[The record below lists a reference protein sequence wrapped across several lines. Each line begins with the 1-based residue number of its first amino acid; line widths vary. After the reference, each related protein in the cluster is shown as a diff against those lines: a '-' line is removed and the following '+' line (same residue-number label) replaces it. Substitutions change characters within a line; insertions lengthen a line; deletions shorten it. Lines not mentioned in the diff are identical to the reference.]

1 MYDVCMIGENRAMG
15 RSLPSN
21 VDSDGPTGYMLVKKG

>member
-21 VDSDGPTGYMLVKKG
+21 VDSVGPTSYMLVKKG